1 MPTDYQTLAA
11 GAGTILAAY
20 LAVTYRRKT
29 VYEYQQALRYR
40 KGTLTKVLPPG
51 LYWYNRFFTSFLV
64 MDMRSQ
70 WLTIPGQEILT
81 KDNAPVKVSLV
92 AKYKIIE
99 PLKAAAL
106 QSYQEDLYILLQ
118 LALRERVNQLTLE
131 ELLQN
136 RTLTEGLIES
146 INLRLA
152 EAGLTLLDIRA
163 KDIML
168 SGELKK
174 AYGEILKAK
183 QQGLAALERA
193 RGETAALRNLSNAAK
208 LLEDNP
214 LLFKLRLLQS
224 AAESGNSVVI
234 STEKE

>member
-11 GAGTILAAY
+11 GAGAILAAY

-29 VYEYQQALRYR
+29 VYEHQQALLYR
-40 KGTLTKVLPPG
+40 RGILTKVLPPG
-51 LYWYNRFFTSFLV
+51 MYWYNRLFTSFLV

-81 KDNAPVKVSLV
+81 QDNAPVKVSLV
-92 AKYKIIE
+92 ANYKIIE

-118 LALRERVNQLTLE
+118 LALRERVSQLTLE
-131 ELLQN
+131 GLLQK
-136 RTLTEGLIES
+136 RTLTEGLKES
-146 INLRLA
+146 INLRVA
-152 EAGLTLLDIRA
+152 EAGLTLLDIQA

-193 RGETAALRNLSNAAK
+193 RGETAALRNLANAAK

>member
-1 MPTDYQTLAA
+1 MPTDFQTLAL
-11 GAGTILAAY
+11 GAGIILAAY
-20 LAVTYRRKT
+20 LAIAFRRKT
-29 VYEYQQALRYR
+29 VYEHQQALLYK
-40 KGTLTKVLPPG
+40 KGTLEKVLPPG
-51 LYWYNRFFTSFLV
+51 MYWYNRFTTSFQV
-64 MDMRSQ
+64 MDMRSL

-81 KDNAPVKVSLV
+81 KDNAPVKLSLV
-92 AKYKIIE
+92 ANYRITD

-118 LALRERVNQLTLE
+118 LALRERVSQLTLE
-131 ELLQN
+131 ELLQE
-136 RTLTEGLIES
+136 RTLTEGLIEA

-152 EAGLTLLDIRA
+152 EAGLALLDIRA

-193 RGETAALRNLSNAAK
+193 RGETAALRNLANAAK